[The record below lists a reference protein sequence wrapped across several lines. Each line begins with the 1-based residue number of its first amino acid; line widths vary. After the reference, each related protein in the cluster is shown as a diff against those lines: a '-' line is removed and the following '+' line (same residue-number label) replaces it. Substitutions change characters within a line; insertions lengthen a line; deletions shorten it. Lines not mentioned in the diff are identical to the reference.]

1 VDHFDQARDII
12 VDALEERDWDIS
24 EEGLEDIAER
34 LRGYFPS
41 IEQAFEFVEAH
52 ASQLVDMM
60 EETGARRSRES
71 RRTTKPRF
79 VEE

>member
-1 VDHFDQARDII
+1 MDHFDQARDII

-41 IEQAFEFVEAH
+41 IEQAFEFVEA
-52 ASQLVDMM
+52 QLVDMM

>member
-1 VDHFDQARDII
+1 MDRFDQARDII

-60 EETGARRSRES
+60 EESGARRSSES
-71 RRTTKPRF
+71 SSATKPRF